1 MVSRDGYENTH
12 GYGYRPG
19 RIDLINNYLDKPFI
33 KVQSYILMDNVSW
46 LKGLFMKWIL
56 VALDASKKCSIYKF
70 ILLKRMTIVFSIF
83 IKRDLKLFRNLFG
96 YFSIQT
102 PISNGVR
109 ELLGTS
115 GVTHLH
121 NRRPRSIHQDFA
133 TMFNLPPV
141 SLEIHLSL
149 QGGSQAGRAEHL

>member
-1 MVSRDGYENTH
+1 MSVA
-12 GYGYRPG
+12 
-19 RIDLINNYLDKPFI
+19 
-33 KVQSYILMDNVSW
+33 W
-46 LKGLFMKWIL
+46 LKGLFRKWVL
-56 VALDASKKCSIYKF
+56 VALDASKKCSTYKF
-70 ILLKRMTIVFSIF
+70 ILLKRMAIVFSIF
-83 IKRDLKLFRNLFG
+83 IKLFENLFG

>member
-12 GYGYRPG
+12 GYGYWPG

-33 KVQSYILMDNVSW
+33 KVQLHFILMDINVSW
-46 LKGLFMKWIL
+46 LKGLFRKWVL
-56 VALDASKKCSIYKF
+56 VALDASKTCSIYNNSFQHFHQEIPQVIQK
-70 ILLKRMTIVFSIF
+70 K
-83 IKRDLKLFRNLFG
+83 FG
-96 YFSIQT
+96 YFSFQT

>member
-1 MVSRDGYENTH
+1 MANVSCWEGLNGLSFIQATSLFL
-12 GYGYRPG
+12 P
-19 RIDLINNYLDKPFI
+19 LKLLDKPDPFN
-33 KVQSYILMDNVSW
+33 QLS
-46 LKGLFMKWIL
+46 F
-56 VALDASKKCSIYKF
+56 A
-70 ILLKRMTIVFSIF
+70 IVIRIF
-83 IKRDLKLFRNLFG
+83 IKRCLKLFKNLAG

-141 SLEIHLSL
+141 SLEIHFSL
-149 QGGSQAGRAEHL
+149 QGGGASIVGKGHVRMDTVGASAPILSQLPSLFPFSSCTFRMEI

>member
-1 MVSRDGYENTH
+1 MAKKWTEMVV
-12 GYGYRPG
+12 
-19 RIDLINNYLDKPFI
+19 KWPFMS
-33 KVQSYILMDNVSW
+33 QFYFESDYS
-46 LKGLFMKWIL
+46 F
-56 VALDASKKCSIYKF
+56 A
-70 ILLKRMTIVFSIF
+70 IVIRIF
-83 IKRDLKLFRNLFG
+83 IKRYLKLFKNLVG